1 MTPRLSFVV
10 SPPARACRPWCLTMK
25 EKPVLGPR
33 FYLTPLILTAC
44 VLAGGER
51 LSARAPWK
59 AGFAKVKITPHGSL
73 WMAGYAARTHASQ
86 GTLLSLHA
94 KALALEDES
103 GHRAVLVTTDLLGLP
118 RDVSEEIA
126 SRVQQKYGLDRDQL
140 LLNSS
145 HTHSGPVLGTMLSV
159 AYEGKHGI
167 NAEQWEAVKV
177 YTQFL
182 EGQIVKVVGEAL
194 HNLQPA
200 TLSLGHG
207 EAGFAVNRR
216 VRTAAGYVG
225 GVNPQGPVDHDVPV
239 LVVRNQHGK
248 ILGIV
253 FGYACHNTTIG
264 SDYYK
269 FSGDYAGFAQLS
281 LEKHYRGAVAIF
293 VQGCGAD
300 ANPYPR
306 WSKGQSGVEFA
317 RQHGEELAQAVKNV
331 TDGSLQPIGGLL
343 KTAFKVFPVRFAG
356 PPTRADY
363 EKHLNS
369 DDIYV
374 RKHAEEML
382 KIIDRD
388 GHVPSS
394 YPYSLEVWQF
404 GSGLTFVA
412 LAGEVVVDYDLRL
425 KKEFGSDNLWVA
437 GYSNDVFAYIPSERI
452 LKEGGYEGGGAMI
465 YYGQP
470 GPFAPGI
477 EGTIIGEVHE
487 LIESLRA
494 QSQVAGTAR

>member
-1 MTPRLSFVV
+1 MKGPKFHLIPLVV
-10 SPPARACRPWCLTMK
+10 LACAFLGGAVLPARA
-25 EKPVLGPR
+25 
-33 FYLTPLILTAC
+33 
-44 VLAGGER
+44 
-51 LSARAPWK
+51 SWK

-86 GTLLSLHA
+86 GTLLDLHA

-126 SRVQQKYGLDRDQL
+126 RRVQQKYSLDRDQL
-140 LLNSS
+140 FLNSS

-159 AYEGKHGI
+159 AYEGKQGI

-194 HNLQPA
+194 HKLQPA

-207 EAGFAVNRR
+207 EVGFAVNRR

-225 GVNPQGPVDHDVPV
+225 GVNPQGPVDHDIPV

-248 ILGIV
+248 ILGVV

-269 FSGDYAGFAQLS
+269 FSGDYAGFAQQFLQ
-281 LEKHYRGAVAIF
+281 KHYHGAVAMF

-306 WSKGQSGVEFA
+306 WSKDRSGVEFA
-317 RQHGEELAQAVKNV
+317 RQHGEELTQAVEKAAE
-331 TDGSLQPIGGLL
+331 GPLQPVGGPL

-363 EKHLNS
+363 EEQLKS

-374 RKHAEEML
+374 RKHAEQML
-382 KIIDRD
+382 KIIDQD
-388 GHVPSS
+388 GRVPSS

-404 GSGLTFVA
+404 GSGLTLVA

-425 KKEFGSDNLWVA
+425 KKELGSDNLWVA

-477 EGTIIGEVHE
+477 EGTIIDEVHE
-487 LIESLRA
+487 VIGNLRA
-494 QSQVAGTAR
+494 QSKVASKAR

>member
-1 MTPRLSFVV
+1 
-10 SPPARACRPWCLTMK
+10 
-25 EKPVLGPR
+25 
-33 FYLTPLILTAC
+33 
-44 VLAGGER
+44 
-51 LSARAPWK
+51 
-59 AGFAKVKITPHGSL
+59 
-73 WMAGYAARTHASQ
+73 MAGYAARTHASL
-86 GTLLSLHA
+86 GTLLDLHA

-126 SRVQQKYGLDRDQL
+126 RRVQQKYGLKRDEL
-140 LLNSS
+140 FLNSS
-145 HTHSGPVLGTMLSV
+145 HTHSGPVIGTMLSV
-159 AYEGKHGI
+159 AYEGKQGI
-167 NAEQWEAVKV
+167 NSEQWEAVQV

-194 HNLQPA
+194 HKLQPA
-200 TLSLGHG
+200 TLKLGHG

-216 VRTAAGYVG
+216 IKTAAGYVG
-225 GVNPQGPVDHDVPV
+225 GINPQGPVDHDVPV
-239 LVVRNQHGK
+239 LVVRNLHGK

-269 FSGDYAGFAQLS
+269 FSGDYAGFAQLF
-281 LEKHYRGAVAIF
+281 LEKHYRGAVAMF

-317 RQHGEELAQAVKNV
+317 RQHGEELTQAVEKA
-331 TDGSLQPIGGLL
+331 TDGSLKPIDGPLR
-343 KTAFKVFPVRFAG
+343 TAFKVFPVRFAG

-363 EKHLNS
+363 EKQLKN

-382 KIIDRD
+382 KVIDKD

-394 YPYSLEVWQF
+394 YHYSLEVWKF
-404 GSGLTFVA
+404 GSGLTLVG

-425 KKEFGSDNLWVA
+425 KKELGSDNLWVA

-470 GPFAPGI
+470 GPFAPGV
-477 EGTIIGEVHE
+477 EETIIGEVHE
-487 LIESLRA
+487 VIGSLRA
-494 QSQVAGTAR
+494 QSQAATKAR